1 MEGVLVALAPSNHKE
16 ITIDEI
22 TTRYAVEAIFV
33 HFQDFFFRPL
43 EQGGRCCSFQKFLVA
58 CTTSTGARGKYENVT

>member
-22 TTRYAVEAIFV
+22 TIRYAVEAIFV
-33 HFQDFFFRPL
+33 HFQDFFLDLWNKVEGAVHLKSFWWHVRRRQ
-43 EQGGRCCSFQKFLVA
+43 EQE
-58 CTTSTGARGKYENVT
+58 ENMKM